1 MTFYEVLI
9 RIDFV
14 LAVALLVVVPLG
26 LLAASVRRP
35 AVRDRLLVYWRASA
49 LLGIT
54 VYLWAGEDPMGFATG
69 WMARALIPL
78 ALWRGDALLVL
89 RGRSLPPGGHWQAR
103 AYRWWRRGAI
113 AYNLI
118 GVVYMLPLV
127 GCVFS
132 DVTATCRAW
141 YGPPQQF
148 AAALHPGLAPV
159 WLVRIGWVA
168 LGLYAA
174 YLLASTE
181 RLRRHREEQG
191 EEEDSAQQP

>member
-1 MTFYEVLI
+1 M
-9 RIDFV
+9 R
-14 LAVALLVVVPLG
+14 
-26 LLAASVRRP
+26 
-35 AVRDRLLVYWRASA
+35 
-49 LLGIT
+49 
-54 VYLWAGEDPMGFATG
+54 
-69 WMARALIPL
+69 
-78 ALWRGDALLVL
+78 
-89 RGRSLPPGGHWQAR
+89 
-103 AYRWWRRGAI
+103 
-113 AYNLI
+113 
-118 GVVYMLPLV
+118 PLV

-191 EEEDSAQQP
+191 KEQDAPQES